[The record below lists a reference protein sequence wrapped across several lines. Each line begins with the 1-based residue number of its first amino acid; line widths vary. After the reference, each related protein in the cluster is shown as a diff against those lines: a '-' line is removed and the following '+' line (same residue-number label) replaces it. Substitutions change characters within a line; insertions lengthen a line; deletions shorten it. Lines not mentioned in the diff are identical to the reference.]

1 MRRCRRAAGLPLLG
15 RRIVLR
21 SSTALQQVS
30 TKRFLQGAVPII
42 EPHMNALPVP
52 MRRATNRALVAA
64 GHAWVLHRV
73 LILRGL
79 AAMLALVVVIGIY
92 QTREAIAAGAVT
104 AAGMLQGE
112 FASAGFAVDTIDIT
126 GQLLTSETDI
136 YIALAMQPKVST
148 LTFDAEG
155 ARARL
160 AALPAIE
167 DATIRKIYPGK
178 VIVTIDER
186 VPVARWRVG
195 GFTYLVDMQGKQI
208 AFDSG
213 NYPELPLVVGEGAND
228 DALIM
233 LKAMERY
240 DIVKKD
246 LAALSRIGDRRW
258 DLIYYTGLRVQLPET
273 GVAQAL
279 NQLTLYQQQYALL
292 DRDVTLI
299 DLRVPGLVSY
309 KRAVRGEPVET
320 TTE

>member
-1 MRRCRRAAGLPLLG
+1 MPLLG
-15 RRIVLR
+15 GRIVPR

-30 TKRFLQGAVPII
+30 TRRFLQGAVPII
-42 EPHMNALPVP
+42 EPHMHALPVP
-52 MRRATNRALVAA
+52 VRRATNRALVAA

-73 LILRGL
+73 LILRSI
-79 AAMLALVVVIGIY
+79 AAVVALVLVIGIY
-92 QTREAIAAGAVT
+92 QARDAIAAGAVT

-112 FASAGFAVDTIDIT
+112 FASAGFAIESIDIT
-126 GQLLTSETDI
+126 GQSLTSETDI
-136 YIALAMQPKVST
+136 FMALAMQPKIST
-148 LTFDAEG
+148 LSFDAEG

-178 VIVTIDER
+178 VVVTIDER
-186 VPVARWRVG
+186 IPVARWRVG
-195 GFTYLVDMQGKQI
+195 GFTYLVDMDGKQI
-208 AFDSG
+208 ALDSG
-213 NYPELPLVVGEGAND
+213 NYPELPLIVGEGAND

-233 LKAMERY
+233 LKSMERY
-240 DIVKKD
+240 DLVKED

-258 DLIYYTGLRVQLPET
+258 DLIYYTGLRVQLPEN

-279 NQLTLYQQQYALL
+279 DQLTLYQQQYALL

-309 KRAVRGEPVET
+309 KRAVRGDAEGGT